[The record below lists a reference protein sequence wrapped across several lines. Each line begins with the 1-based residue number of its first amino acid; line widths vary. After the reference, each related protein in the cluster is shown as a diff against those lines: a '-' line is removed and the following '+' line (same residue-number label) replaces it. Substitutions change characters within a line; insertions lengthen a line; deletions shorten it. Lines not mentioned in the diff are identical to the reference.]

1 MNHRVKNIFAITS
14 ALTTISARSTTTK
27 DELVKDLRQRIF
39 ALSRAH
45 DLVYAF
51 GALCRHAIKNGA
63 RSHFSAEDPGRGEV
77 SHGSGISRTRVGD
90 QFHQVWRTFESQR
103 RA

>member
-45 DLVYAF
+45 DLV
-51 GALCRHAIKNGA
+51 RP
-63 RSHFSAEDPGRGEV
+63 DP
-77 SHGSGISRTRVGD
+77 
-90 QFHQVWRTFESQR
+90 SQQKKAAQLIYR
-103 RA
+103 LRP